1 MDFYRH
7 LINTIQKCVQYF
19 GGMLEGK
26 IVICGDEMKTYTVG
40 DCFYYI
46 QNGANIKQG
55 VINGGFPITRIE
67 TISNGRFNRDRM
79 GYAGIKDI
87 SKYRQYVL
95 EDGDL
100 LMSHINSV
108 QYLGR
113 TVLYQ
118 KNNDEIIIHGMNL
131 LKLKADRDIIVPAY
145 AKYYFDSNPFKEQ
158 LRRITKKS
166 VNQASFTV
174 NDLKR
179 LIIQCP
185 DISEQVEIISK
196 LDMVKHIIMLRQQEI
211 NRLDEL
217 VKARF
222 VEMFGTYPA
231 NEMGWC
237 TGTIRDVI
245 SEARY
250 GSSRPAVEGGQYPY
264 LRMNNITYDGELD
277 LSDIKR
283 IDVPDSELEKCTV
296 RQGDV
301 LFNRTNS
308 KELVGKTCV
317 YNCDEMMVLAGFV
330 IRIRVNS
337 RVLPVFLSS
346 FMNTDFSKQMLL
358 GMCRTAVGQANI
370 NAKELQDIGLYIP
383 PIDLQ
388 QKFIDFKL
396 QIDKSKLLEARQV
409 GFIAK
414 TGRQISFC
422 R

>member
-1 MDFYRH
+1 MVELGTLITQAKTVRCGESNYPVLSMTMHDGLVLQDDRFKKAIASKDKSDYKVVYRDQ
-7 LINTIQKCVQYF
+7 L
-19 GGMLEGK
+19 
-26 IVICGDEMKTYTVG
+26 VIS
-40 DCFYYI
+40 
-46 QNGANIKQG
+46 
-55 VINGGFPITRIE
+55 FPIDEGVLATQRITDAGIVSPAYGIWDVDQEKVVPEFLEYALRCKRSIAYYKAKLRGSTARRRSLPTPTLLAHTVPLPSIEEQKYVLDLIHKVE
-67 TISNGRFNRDRM
+67 TI
-79 GYAGIKDI
+79 
-87 SKYRQYVL
+87 
-95 EDGDL
+95 
-100 LMSHINSV
+100 
-108 QYLGR
+108 
-113 TVLYQ
+113 
-118 KNNDEIIIHGMNL
+118 IH
-131 LKLKADRDIIVPAY
+131 
-145 AKYYFDSNPFKEQ
+145 
-158 LRRITKKS
+158 LRK
-166 VNQASFTV
+166 
-174 NDLKR
+174 
-179 LIIQCP
+179 
-185 DISEQVEIISK
+185 
-196 LDMVKHIIMLRQQEI
+196 
-211 NRLDEL
+211 DEL
-217 VKARF
+217 KELDALTKARF

-283 IDVPDSELEKCTV
+283 IDVPESELEKCTV

-317 YNCDEMMVLAGFV
+317 YNRDEMMVLAGFV

-396 QIDKSKLLEARQV
+396 QIDKSKLLGARQAR
-409 GFIAK
+409 FIAK
-414 TGRQISFC
+414 TRPTNIILSIG
-422 R
+422 